1 MSFEEMLEQGALQRR
16 VCRCVLLAYEHM
28 KDVVIR
34 NRRASFDYELLE
46 TFQAGLV
53 LRGSE
58 VKSLRNGRGA
68 LAEAFARVSRREV
81 WLEGMH
87 IPPYEEASYNNHEP
101 LRSRKLLLS
110 HSEIDEITKGLERK
124 GLTLVP
130 TKLYFKDGWAKVD
143 VALARGRKQ
152 HDKRQ
157 KQADKDAKRQ
167 IDEALKNR

>member
-1 MSFEEMLEQGALQRR
+1 
-16 VCRCVLLAYEHM
+16 M
-28 KDVVIR
+28 KDVVIS

-68 LAEAFARVSRREV
+68 LAEAFARVSSGQV

-110 HSEIDEITKGLERK
+110 HSEIAEISKGLERQ

-143 VALARGRKQ
+143 VALARGRQ
-152 HDKRQ
+152 RHDKRQ
-157 KQADKDAKRQ
+157 KEAAKDAKRQ